1 MKFLPATIEGLCE
14 RLRTLWTEFTRQG
27 KHEHRNE
34 IVFLLDELL
43 RQEGINRD
51 DYNKLNNLL
60 AESLGSGIDTAA
72 ESPKEEVMEVAE
84 VPEYEDESSKD
95 EEETDPDNET
105 SPLKKLIQSTF
116 EYLIQ
121 PDKKELMELI
131 HEFRKDAD
139 AIDAV
144 QELEELI
151 DVYLLDEFVDGEQP
165 ILEKLDA
172 ARAKLEHS
180 SSSISKLKQLR
191 LKILLDDIAR
201 NRHRVQSIIK
211 RTANAMGEKEGM
223 AFILKQLAREELL
236 SDEQYL
242 KLAQMDIDDELNSS
256 RIAEVIKKTK
266 IGQGIQFLP
275 RTMTDLT
282 RKLQIWLQE
291 LAESTEASAVRNKVA
306 AVLEELHR
314 QKGITQER
322 YNAIKN
328 ENDIV

>member
-1 MKFLPATIEGLCE
+1 
-14 RLRTLWTEFTRQG
+14 
-27 KHEHRNE
+27 
-34 IVFLLDELL
+34 
-43 RQEGINRD
+43 
-51 DYNKLNNLL
+51 
-60 AESLGSGIDTAA
+60 
-72 ESPKEEVMEVAE
+72 MEVAE

-131 HEFRKDAD
+131 HKFRKDAD

-180 SSSISKLKQLR
+180 SSSIHKIKQLR

-211 RTANAMGEKEGM
+211 RTANVMGEKEGM
-223 AFILKQLAREELL
+223 ALILKQLAREKLL

-242 KLAQMDIDDELNSS
+242 KLAQMDIDELNSS
-256 RIAEVIKKTK
+256 RIAEIIKKTK
-266 IGQGIQFLP
+266 VGQGMQFLP
-275 RTMTDLT
+275 RKLTDLT
-282 RKLQIWLQE
+282 KQLQIWLEE
-291 LAESTEASAVRNKVA
+291 LAESGAFAVRNKVV
-306 AVLEELHR
+306 AVLDNYFDRKASRNSDTTRSKMKIIYFKRKRKL
-314 QKGITQER
+314 
-322 YNAIKN
+322 
-328 ENDIV
+328 